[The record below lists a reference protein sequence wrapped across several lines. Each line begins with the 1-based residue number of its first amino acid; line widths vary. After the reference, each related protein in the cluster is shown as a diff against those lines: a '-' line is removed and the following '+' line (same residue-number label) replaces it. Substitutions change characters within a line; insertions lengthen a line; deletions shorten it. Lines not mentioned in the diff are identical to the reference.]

1 MRIISSG
8 SSEQW
13 KESVILPRLRKMQT
27 DELGG
32 LLAVGALTR
41 GLKSRPFILIRP
53 KALFCLQM
61 VVREQEYLVPQR
73 VASQGAL
80 ASIFYSLRA
89 TLPSD
94 SHVYRP
100 AASAST
106 SLLLASAIVSFYSF
120 ICFQPPG
127 RHSPSAIYP
136 DRSLTAASTFQLS
149 TLSRFAYSRHGSA
162 KCNKTAIE
170 DFSCK

>member
-100 AASAST
+100 AASAS
-106 SLLLASAIVSFYSF
+106 LLLASAIVSFYSF
-120 ICFQPPG
+120 ICFQPRQTFTKCYLPWQESYRG
-127 RHSPSAIYP
+127 QHV
-136 DRSLTAASTFQLS
+136 STFNAEPICLQSPWLS
-149 TLSRFAYSRHGSA
+149 KMQQNRHRRL
-162 KCNKTAIE
+162 
-170 DFSCK
+170 